1 MKTINYYATK
11 TAILLNCLSADS
23 ASIILFGILQLISK

>member
-11 TAILLNCLSADS
+11 ATILLNNLGADS